1 MIDAVM
7 YALLL
12 ILPVSALVARRLP
25 VGSTV
30 RMALIWAAIFAL
42 ATLLVAGWQRY
53 RTGSGQSGDTPYRTD
68 LTSLIDHQKLT

>member
-1 MIDAVM
+1 M

-42 ATLLVAGWQRY
+42 LVLIVAGWQRY
-53 RTGSGQSGDTPYRTD
+53 RANSEAGNAPYRTD
-68 LTSLIDHQKLT
+68 IASLPQIDPELT